1 MTPLLVVLSVLVAAL
16 LLSVLALGLLL
27 IMKTLQSV
35 RGSLE
40 QIAMGVRAI
49 ETQAGG
55 IGPGVAAVT
64 GELRPLAE
72 TLASAAERLGRL
84 SPELEAHLNRI
95 RR

>member
-1 MTPLLVVLSVLVAAL
+1 VTPLLVVLSILVAAL

-27 IMKTLQSV
+27 ILKVLQSV

-55 IGPGVAAVT
+55 IGPGVAEVT
-64 GELRPLAE
+64 RELRSLSE
-72 TLASAAERLGRL
+72 SLASGADRLGRL
-84 SPELEAHLNRI
+84 APGLERHLTRI

>member
-1 MTPLLVVLSVLVAAL
+1 MTALLVVLSVLVAAL

-27 IMKTLQSV
+27 ILKTLQSV

-49 ETQAGG
+49 ETQAGA
-55 IGPGVAAVT
+55 IAPGVSEVT
-64 GELRPLAE
+64 GELQPLADA
-72 TLASAAERLGRL
+72 LRSGAERLGRL
-84 SPELEAHLNRI
+84 APGLESHLERI